1 MLRSLLFVVVSCLL
15 AFTQARADIVINE
28 VVTNASDRLLRYDA
42 AGVPRIGTG
51 PIWYT
56 SAYNDSIW
64 QNGPGPFGFGT
75 TVPAGT
81 AVGTNTQTR
90 MQYLT
95 PTLYLRKQ
103 FTVTAGQAALTDAL
117 ELVVQYNDGFVVY
130 VNGVEVARR
139 WAGPPN
145 QFVFHD
151 MPAQDPDF
159 NATTGDNALYS
170 ETVNLGAANTRLVE
184 GENLI
189 AVHALNISSIDTVFH
204 FNGLVRIGGASPAT
218 LVNSNDTWKF
228 FPGVAEPSG
237 GLFDPTLLNSGRL
250 NVPWGAVSFVDSSW
264 STGTAPIGQG
274 VSGGTLSGV
283 VGTTPSIY
291 VRQVFTVSAA
301 EAANTNALQLLAD
314 FDDGFVAYLNGV
326 EVARANLQTP
336 NTFVPR
342 TAVSSATR
350 NFGSNTPYTID
361 PNVAK
366 LVAGTNVLAIQVHN
380 VSISDSDVGIR
391 ATLQRA
397 SGTTYVAANST
408 WKYLIGTSEP
418 VVDVDGAV
426 EDNPDLPESVSDWIE
441 LHNNGT
447 SAVSLNNWSLTD
459 DDTDP
464 LRWVFPD
471 ITIPA
476 GEYLVVICDGA
487 DIKTPAPGGFLHAN
501 FSLSAKGEYLSLQNA
516 AGSIIQRFNPMLP
529 PVSAFYS
536 YGRNGSGNYVYFD
549 SPTPGAVNAGTESIG
564 QAIAPAFSVLGG
576 IYSSTQQV
584 QLTSP
589 TPGVSI
595 RYTTD
600 GSEPTPTTGFSYSG
614 AISVAA
620 QGGRNGLSI
629 RARAFAPNYI
639 QSDTVT
645 QTYIVGANPA
655 VTLPV
660 VALTGDEG
668 RSLYRPFGVFA
679 IKNNAGANFPGGPW
693 LGLGDPAQYNNANFR
708 GQFMERSVNWSMLYP
723 GAPGFSFDIGLRA
736 AGSPF
741 TRPRYILGPQNATS
755 SPNNGVWTAQV
766 DRPSMNF
773 YMRDHYSGDPLD
785 FPVIAGSP
793 VTKHSDFRF
802 RAGHNDLNPFVI
814 DELMRRLHVDTGQ
827 QGSVGINVMLLVN
840 GIYKN
845 IYNLCQHVREEFL
858 QEAFKSDLKWDV
870 IQVNVPSDGDLIA
883 FQEMFSAIRS
893 IPNIPANQTA
903 RFQAAAQRVDL
914 VNLIDYLLV
923 NIYGCTGDWP
933 QNNWIAA
940 RERSTTGKWRFFTW
954 DAEGAFG
961 SFGLT
966 VISNNFTTSPA
977 QNPIGGN
984 QSALISTSPDTEAQS
999 AAARILYTLLRG
1011 SDEFKLL
1018 FADRI
1023 QKHFFNSGALTDARI
1038 VARKDVLKTEASPLV
1053 SGFNDT
1059 RFNDWING
1067 KGDTSR
1073 YTVTRNSSTP
1083 PGISATTN
1091 QPSRRA
1097 ALFTGYM
1104 NEDSGGSIPLGFVPG
1119 HFVSE
1124 GVWPATQAP
1133 VFSQHGGAV
1142 AANFPLS
1149 ITNPNGAGTIYY
1161 TIDGT
1166 DPRATGGA
1174 AVGIAYTAGS
1184 TITINQT
1191 LTIKA
1196 RVLNGGVW
1204 SPVVDAA
1211 FVSAASAPLLIT
1223 EIMYHP
1229 PDFNDAGTIVN
1240 GNEFEYLEIKNVGTD
1255 TYSLFGL
1262 KFTNG
1267 IEYAFPPGST
1277 IAAGGF
1283 VVLAKNPAYFAKKYP
1298 NVSVLGG
1305 FGPSSSLNNAGE
1317 TITLSDGNGNELFS
1331 VTYNDSAPWP
1341 VDADG
1346 NGYSLVPM
1354 LPNSNP
1360 APSQASNWRLSGSVN
1375 GSPGADDP
1383 APGIPQV
1390 KITEVLANSQ
1400 APAVDAVEI
1409 YNPTAGD
1416 ADVSGWYL
1424 SDDLGTPKKY
1434 RIPNG
1439 TVIPSGGY
1447 VYFTETQF
1455 NTGPNA
1461 FAFSSNGDEAV
1472 LSSANAG
1479 GDLTGLTEFVSF
1491 GASDPGVAFG
1501 THTVTKSA
1509 YSRTFFTAL
1518 NSTTF
1523 GAANSKPKVGPVV
1536 ISEVM
1541 YLPAGGAMEFVEIL
1555 NTGVEPVPLYDPA
1568 NPANTWRIKGINYTF
1583 PPGMVL
1589 QPRQYLI
1596 VSGPAPASLRSN
1608 YTIHAAVTIVGP
1620 FNPEELSNT
1629 GENITLQHP
1638 GTPFVNGSG
1647 QTVVPYIDVDAVS
1660 YTSSSPWP
1668 SVSSSRSLERSKILQ
1683 YGEDP
1688 NSWRQSSLNG
1698 NPGRLAPTT
1707 FSGTSGWQG
1716 LYFDQEPTLQG
1727 HLVDPENDGLNN
1739 ALEYFMGL
1747 NPRGKDSENAVVGGT
1762 ITIGGQQYLT
1772 ITFRQGLSLTPATT
1786 FVVEGSSNLI
1796 VWDNQTT
1803 QVGTTGNNGDG
1814 TQTVTFRD
1822 NVPISANTPR
1832 FLHLKVI
1839 VP

>member
-1 MLRSLLFVVVSCLL
+1 MLRSLLSTVVACLL
-15 AFTQARADIVINE
+15 AFSLARADIVINE
-28 VVTNASDRLLRYDA
+28 VVTNASDRLLRYDT

-64 QNGPGPFGFGT
+64 QTGPGPFGFGT

-103 FTVTAGQAALTDAL
+103 FTVTAGQAALTDPL

-170 ETVNLGAANTRLVE
+170 ETVNLGAANARLVA

-189 AVHALNISSIDTVFH
+189 AVHALNTSSIETVFH
-204 FNGLVRIGGASPAT
+204 FNGLLRIGGASPAT

-250 NVPWGAVSFVDSSW
+250 NVPWGTVNFVDSSW

-274 VSGGTLSGV
+274 VAGGALSGV

-301 EAANTNALQLLAD
+301 EAANANALHLLAD

-350 NFGSNTPYTID
+350 NFGSNTTYTID

-366 LVAGTNVLAIQVHN
+366 LVAGSNVLAIQVHN
-380 VSISDSDVGIR
+380 VSIGDSDVGIR

-397 SGTTYVAANST
+397 VTGTTYVAANST
-408 WKYLIGTSEP
+408 WKYLIGTTEP

-426 EDNPDLPESVSDWIE
+426 EDNPDLPESVSDWVE
-441 LHNNGT
+441 FHNNGV

-464 LRWVFPD
+464 LKWVFPD

-476 GEYLVVICDGA
+476 GGYLVVICDGA
-487 DIKTPAPGGFLHAN
+487 DIKNPAPGGFLHSN
-501 FSLSAKGEYLSLQNA
+501 FGLSAGGEYLSLQNA
-516 AGSIIQRFNPMLP
+516 AGTIIQRFNPKLP
-529 PVSAFYS
+529 PISAFHS
-536 YGRNGSGNYVYFD
+536 FGRNGAGSYVYFD
-549 SPTPGAVNAGTESIG
+549 SPTPGAVNAGTESVG

-584 QLTSP
+584 QLTSS

-600 GSEPTPTTGFSYSG
+600 GSEPTPTTGISYTA

-645 QTYIVGANPA
+645 QTYIVGASPA

-660 VALTGDEG
+660 VSLTGDEG

-679 IKNNAGANFPGGPW
+679 IKNNAAANFPAGPW
-693 LGLGDPAQYNNANFR
+693 SGLGDPTQYNNANFR
-708 GQFMERSVNWSMLYP
+708 GQFMERSVNWNMLYP

-741 TRPRYILGPQNATS
+741 TRPRYTLNPQNAAST
-755 SPNNGVWTAQV
+755 PNVGVWTNQA

-773 YMRDHYSGDPLD
+773 YMRDHFGGDPLD
-785 FPVIAGSP
+785 FPVITGSP

-802 RAGHNDLNPFVI
+802 RAGHNDLNPFII
-814 DELMRRLHVDTGQ
+814 DELMRRLHVGTGQ
-827 QGSVGINVMLLVN
+827 TGSLGINVMLYVN

-845 IYNLCQHVREEFL
+845 IYNLCQHVREEFC
-858 QEAFKSDLKWDV
+858 QEAFGSDLKWDV
-870 IQVNVPSDGDLIA
+870 LQVAVPSDGDLIA
-883 FQEMFSAIRS
+883 FTELFTFLRNNNQSTY
-893 IPNIPANQTA
+893 ANYQGA
-903 RFQAAAQRVDL
+903 LSRIDVVNFVDY
-914 VNLIDYLLV
+914 ILLNV
-923 NIYGCTGDWP
+923 YGATGDWP
-933 QNNWIAA
+933 ANNWIAA

-961 SFGLT
+961 GFSNTSRTNSFTPGSGQGIVVAVT
-966 VISNNFTTSPA
+966 PE
-977 QNPIGGN
+977 
-984 QSALISTSPDTEAQS
+984 TEGTN
-999 AAARILYTLLRG
+999 AAARAIYSMLRR
-1011 SDEFKLL
+1011 SPEFKLL
-1018 FADRI
+1018 VADRI
-1023 QKHFFNSGALTDARI
+1023 QKHFFNGGALSNSVILAKNTTLANEVSGLIGGFNSTRIPNWVNGTGTNASLPEGSAGTYSGAG
-1038 VARKDVLKTEASPLV
+1038 TE
-1053 SGFNDT
+1053 
-1059 RFNDWING
+1059 
-1067 KGDTSR
+1067 
-1073 YTVTRNSSTP
+1073 
-1083 PGISATTN
+1083 
-1091 QPSRRA
+1091 PSRRQVLLYGHNDTTTA
-1097 ALFTGYM
+1097 TNYPGY
-1104 NEDSGGSIPLGFVPG
+1104 
-1119 HFVSE
+1119 FVSE
-1124 GVWPATQAP
+1124 GVWPNTKAP
-1133 VFSQHGGAV
+1133 VLAPHGGSSLP
-1142 AANFPLS
+1142 ANS
-1149 ITNPNGAGTIYY
+1149 TVTITNPNGTGAIYY
-1161 TIDGT
+1161 TIDGS
-1166 DPRATGGA
+1166 DPRAAGTGGA
-1174 AVGIAYTAGS
+1174 VGTLYSGAIPVNQ
-1184 TITINQT
+1184 TITIR
-1191 LTIKA
+1191 A
-1196 RVLNGGVW
+1196 RVLSPGGEW
-1204 SPVVDAA
+1204 SPLIEALYSSSVA
-1211 FVSAASAPLLIT
+1211 APLLFT

-1229 PDFNDAGTIVN
+1229 PDFNDAGTLID
-1240 GNEFEYLEIKNVGTD
+1240 GNEFEFLELKNVGAQP
-1255 TYSLFGL
+1255 YSLFGL
-1262 KFTNG
+1262 KFSDG
-1267 IEYAFPPGST
+1267 IDYSFPAGSS
-1277 IAAGGF
+1277 IPPNGF
-1283 VVLAKNPAYFAKKYP
+1283 VVLAKNPTMFAKKYP
-1298 NVSVLGG
+1298 NVTVLGQY
-1305 FGPSSSLNNAGE
+1305 GPGSSLNNSGE
-1317 TITLSDGNGNELFS
+1317 KITLVDGGGNQILS
-1331 VTYNDSAPWP
+1331 VTYDDNAPWP
-1341 VDADG
+1341 PDADG

-1354 LPNSNP
+1354 MPNANP
-1360 APSQASNWRLSGSVN
+1360 DPNVASNWRLSGSVN

-1390 KITEVLANSQ
+1390 KISEVLANSQ
-1400 APAVDAVEI
+1400 APAVDALEI

-1439 TVIPSGGY
+1439 TVIPAGGY
-1447 VYFTETQF
+1447 VYFTEAQF

-1472 LSSANAG
+1472 LSSANAA

-1491 GASDPGVAFG
+1491 GASDPGVSFG
-1501 THTVTKSA
+1501 THTVTKAA
-1509 YSRTFFTAL
+1509 YSKTFFTAL
-1518 NSTTF
+1518 TSTTF

-1541 YLPAGGAMEFVEIL
+1541 YLPSGGTMEFVELL
-1555 NTGVEPVPLYDPA
+1555 NTGVSPVPLYDPA
-1568 NPANTWRIKGINYTF
+1568 NPANTWRIKGINYSF

-1596 VSGPAPASLRSN
+1596 VSGPSPASLRSN
-1608 YTIHAAVTIVGP
+1608 YSVHAAVNIVGP
-1620 FNPEELSNT
+1620 FNPDDLNNT
-1629 GENITLQHP
+1629 GENIALQHP
-1638 GTPFVNGSG
+1638 GTPYVNGSG
-1647 QTVVPYIDVDAVS
+1647 QTVVPYIDVDAVT

-1668 SVSSSRSLERSKILQ
+1668 TISTGRSLERYEILEF
-1683 YGEDP
+1683 GENP
-1688 NSWRQSSLNG
+1688 NSWKTSSLNG
-1698 NPGRLAPTT
+1698 SIGRLAPSS
-1707 FSGTSGWQG
+1707 FVSWQG
-1716 LYFDQEPTLQG
+1716 QYFDNEPALQG
-1727 HLVDPENDGLNN
+1727 YTVDAENDGLNN

-1747 NPRGKDSENAVVGGT
+1747 NPRGKDSEGAVVGGT
-1762 ITIGGQQYLT
+1762 TTVGGQQYLT
-1772 ITFRQGLSLTPATT
+1772 ITFRQGLSTSGTT
-1786 FVVEGSSNLI
+1786 FVVEGSSNLT

-1803 QVGTTGNNGDG
+1803 LVGTTGNNGDG
-1814 TQTVTFRD
+1814 TQTWTYRD
-1822 NVPISANTPR
+1822 NVPINPTTPR
-1832 FLHLKVI
+1832 FLHVKAI